1 MIFRLPWPPSVNH
14 YWRHVGRKTLL
25 SAEGRSYRRTVAAA
39 LLDQSTE
46 LGFIAGITR
55 PTIYTAALAVTITA
69 HQADGRRR
77 DLDNLIK
84 ATLDAL
90 QHAGLYEDDNQVD
103 QLTICRAHGPAKP
116 SFLTVTVEP
125 ID

>member
-1 MIFRLPWPPSVNH
+1 MRFRLPWPPSVNH
-14 YWRHVGRKTLL
+14 YWRHVGHKTLL

-46 LGFIAGITR
+46 LGFLAGITR

-69 HQADGRRR
+69 HQADSRRR
-77 DLDNLIK
+77 DLDNLAK
-84 ATLDAL
+84 ATLDAM
-90 QHAGLYEDDNQVD
+90 QHAGLYEDDSQINE
-103 QLTICRAHGPAKP
+103 LTIRRAHAPAKP